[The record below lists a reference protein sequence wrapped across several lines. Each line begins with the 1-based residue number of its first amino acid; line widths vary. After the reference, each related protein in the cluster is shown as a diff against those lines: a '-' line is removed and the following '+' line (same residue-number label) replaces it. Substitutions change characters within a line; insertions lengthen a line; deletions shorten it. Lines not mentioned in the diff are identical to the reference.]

1 MQLAQPNWCA
11 APPGANANEFYPG
24 SAVQAFDREVWTLD
38 LPALIRAKRA
48 AGRTKDLKVL
58 PELEGLLEAGEQD

>member
-1 MQLAQPNWCA
+1 
-11 APPGANANEFYPG
+11 
-24 SAVQAFDREVWTLD
+24 VQAFDREVWTLD